1 MKHKAGTSFCSKVL
15 DKDNYSMLE
24 IKGAG
29 GLRARWDYLAV
40 KSTILGQ
47 LTTKLVFW
55 VQMDALDGL

>member
-1 MKHKAGTSFCSKVL
+1 MKHKAGTNFCSKVL

-29 GLRARWDYLAV
+29 GLRARWDYLVV

-47 LTTKLVFW
+47 LTPNFGFRV
-55 VQMDALDGL
+55 